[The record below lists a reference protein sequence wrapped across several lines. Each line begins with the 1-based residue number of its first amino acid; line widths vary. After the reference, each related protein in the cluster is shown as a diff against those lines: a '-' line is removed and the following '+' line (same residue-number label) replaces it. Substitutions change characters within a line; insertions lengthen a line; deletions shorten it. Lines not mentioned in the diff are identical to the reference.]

1 MEWCSTSVLAH
12 EESRAS
18 LARES
23 NRAVKLEKE
32 VEDLQTQLNE
42 FIDAKKVDETGL
54 MEKFRDLLN
63 EKKVKIREQQR
74 LLAAAPQAHSPR
86 AEEEVAATEGHSPD
100 VKIEDEVRG
109 HAPKPSRRSKRKTI
123 TPVEESDGEFEAME
137 VDEQKDAPA
146 RDSEDD
152 RTTEGS
158 EGDVTASEDEDEE
171 PPATGASTRSGKGK
185 KKEEEEVPAPR
196 AVTRS
201 TDDKEAGEEE
211 KKKNDEAPP
220 PKRELPFAGR
230 STRSKPAPK
239 PAPKEESETESDDE
253 L

>member
-12 EESRAS
+12 GESRAS
-18 LARES
+18 LVRES
-23 NRAVKLEKE
+23 NRAAKLEKE

-42 FIDAKKVDETGL
+42 FIDAKKTDEAGL

-74 LLAAAPQAHSPR
+74 LLAAAPQALSPQ
-86 AEEEVAATEGHSPD
+86 AEEEVVATAGRSPD
-100 VKIEDEVRG
+100 VKIEEGVRG

-158 EGDVTASEDEDEE
+158 DGDVTASEGEDEE

-185 KKEEEEVPAPR
+185 LKKDEEVPAPR
-196 AVTRS
+196 AATRS
-201 TDDKEAGEEE
+201 TDDKEAAEEE
-211 KKKNDEAPP
+211 KKNDEAPP

-230 STRSKPAPK
+230 STWSKPASK

>member
-1 MEWCSTSVLAH
+1 MLAH
-12 EESRAS
+12 EASRAS
-18 LARES
+18 LTRES
-23 NRAVKLEKE
+23 NRVAKLEKE

-42 FIDAKKVDETGL
+42 FIDAKKADEAGL

-74 LLAAAPQAHSPR
+74 LLAAAPQTRSPQ
-86 AEEEVAATEGHSPD
+86 AEEEVAATEGRSPD
-100 VKIEDEVRG
+100 VKIEEEARG
-109 HAPKPSRRSKRKTI
+109 HAPKALRRSKRKTI
-123 TPVEESDGEFEAME
+123 TPVEESEGDFEAME
-137 VDEQKDAPA
+137 VDEKEAPA

-152 RTTEGS
+152 RTTEES
-158 EGDVTASEDEDEE
+158 DGDVTASEDEDEE
-171 PPATGASTRSGKGK
+171 PPASRAATRSGKGK
-185 KKEEEEVPAPR
+185 EKNDQEEEVPATR
-196 AVTRS
+196 VAVRS
-201 TDDKEAGEEE
+201 PKGKKDKKKEA
-211 KKKNDEAPP
+211 EAPP